1 MTRLTSA
8 QRKMLASTAMLTL
21 VCLAWLTRFRPWGWW
36 GMGAIVA
43 SWLADGLLAKYPP
56 VLGKC
61 RGDFL
66 SGRAFSPWRM
76 PAMGRRR

>member
-21 VCLAWLTRFRPWGWW
+21 VCLAWLTRFRPWG
-36 GMGAIVA
+36 
-43 SWLADGLLAKYPP
+43 L
-56 VLGKC
+56 
-61 RGDFL
+61 
-66 SGRAFSPWRM
+66 